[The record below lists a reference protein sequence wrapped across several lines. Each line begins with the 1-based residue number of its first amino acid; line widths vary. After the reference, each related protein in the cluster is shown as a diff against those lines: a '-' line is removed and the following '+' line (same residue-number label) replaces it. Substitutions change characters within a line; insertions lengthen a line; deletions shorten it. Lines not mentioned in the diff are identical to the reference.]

1 MLHVMTPADYLLTV
15 INFQMLLQKY
25 KKKKKKFL
33 LLKKKMNG
41 NLKYNEN
48 NEEM

>member
-15 INFQMLLQKY
+15 INFQMLLQK
-25 KKKKKKFL
+25 KKKIL

>member
-15 INFQMLLQKY
+15 INFQMLLQK
-25 KKKKKKFL
+25 KKKIFVI
-33 LLKKKMNG
+33 KKKMNG

>member
-15 INFQMLLQKY
+15 INFQMLLQ
-25 KKKKKKFL
+25 KKKKKFL

>member
-15 INFQMLLQKY
+15 INFQMLLQK
-25 KKKKKKFL
+25 KKKFL

-41 NLKYNEN
+41 NLNYNEN
-48 NEEM
+48 NQEM

>member
-15 INFQMLLQKY
+15 INFQMLLQK
-25 KKKKKKFL
+25 KKW
-33 LLKKKMNG
+33 NG

>member
-15 INFQMLLQKY
+15 INFQMLLQ
-25 KKKKKKFL
+25 KKKKFL